1 MFFDEAFDEL
11 SKKFECLPENLAPS
25 KFNLS
30 QPAPLIKVQA
40 FNLSDGFLKVLPLV
54 FIFSGCEILFFYI

>member
-40 FNLSDGFLKVLPLV
+40 FNFV
-54 FIFSGCEILFFYI
+54 